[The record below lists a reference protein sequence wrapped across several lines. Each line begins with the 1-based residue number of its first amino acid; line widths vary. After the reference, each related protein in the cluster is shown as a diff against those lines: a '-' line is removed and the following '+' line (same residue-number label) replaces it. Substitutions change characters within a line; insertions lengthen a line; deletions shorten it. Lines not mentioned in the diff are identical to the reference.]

1 MAAVGASYV
10 TLADVAKYKEP
21 NGSAAQI
28 IEMLNQISS
37 VVKDGLAVECNNGTA
52 HVTSVRGGIPVP
64 TWRRLYEGVPPT
76 KSTMTQVSDATGNL
90 QARSQVDVKLLQYA
104 GDQAASVRLGEA
116 AAHLEGMAQEAE
128 ATFFYGDPASAPAK
142 FTGLAPR
149 FNSSTAENGSQ
160 IIKGGGAGSDNTSI
174 WLVSWGPMATHLLYP
189 KGTTSGIQR
198 RDLGE
203 LDAYDANSRPY
214 RAKAELFDLD
224 IGLSVRDW
232 RYVARICNID
242 VSDLTKDAASGAK
255 LIELMTT
262 AYYRHRGRKMIN
274 GKTFWY
280 CNTTVKEYLHHQ
292 AQNKANVNL
301 RLDQS
306 SGEEVLKMHGYPIVE
321 SEAILNTEATV
332 S

>member
-1 MAAVGASYV
+1 MAAVGASYL

-28 IEMLNQISS
+28 IEMLSQISS
-37 VVKDGLAVECNNGTA
+37 VVKDGLAIECNNGTN
-52 HVTSVRGGIPVP
+52 HVTTVRDGIPTP
-64 TWRRLYEGVPPT
+64 TWRRLYEGITPG
-76 KSTMTQVSDATGNL
+76 KGSMNQVSDATGNL

-104 GDQAASVRLGEA
+104 GDQAAAVRLGEA

-128 ATFFYGDPASAPAK
+128 ATFFYGDPGVNAAK

-149 FNSSTAENGSQ
+149 FNSTTAGNGNQ
-160 IIKGGGAGSDNTSI
+160 IISAGGSGSDNTSI

-189 KGTTSGIQR
+189 KGTMSGIQR

-203 LDAYDANSRPY
+203 LDAYDANNKPY

-232 RYVARICNID
+232 RYVCRIPNID
-242 VSDLTKDAASGAK
+242 VSELTEDGSAGAN
-255 LIELMTT
+255 LIKLMTT

-274 GKTFWY
+274 GKTMWY

-306 SGEEVLKMHGYPIVE
+306 SGEEVLKMHGFPIIE
-321 SEAILNTEATV
+321 SEAILNSEAAV

>member
-1 MAAVGASYV
+1 MAAVGASYL

-21 NGSAAQI
+21 NGAAAQI

-37 VVKDGLAVECNNGTA
+37 VVKDGLAIECNNGTS
-52 HVTSVRGGIPVP
+52 HVTTVRDGIPTP
-64 TWRRLYEGVPPT
+64 TWRRLYEGITPG
-76 KSTMTQVSDATGNL
+76 KGSMNQVSDTTGNL
-90 QARSQVDVKLLQYA
+90 QARSQVDIKLLQYA
-104 GDQAASVRLGEA
+104 GDQAANVRLGEA

-128 ATFFYGDPASAPAK
+128 ATFFYGDPGVNAAK

-149 FNSSTAENGSQ
+149 FNSTTAANGNQ
-160 IIKGGGAGSDNTSI
+160 IIKAGGSGSDNTSI
-174 WLVSWGPMATHLLYP
+174 WLLSWGPMATHLLYP

-203 LDAYDANSRPY
+203 MDAYDANNKPY
-214 RAKAELFDLD
+214 RVKAEMFDLD

-232 RYVARICNID
+232 RYVSRIPNID
-242 VSDLTKDAASGAK
+242 ISDLSTDATTGAK
-255 LIELMTT
+255 LVELMTT

-321 SEAILNTEATV
+321 SEALLNTESLV

>member
-10 TLADVAKYKEP
+10 TLADVAKQKEP

-28 IEMLNQISS
+28 IEMLAQISS
-37 VVKDGLAVECNNGTA
+37 VVKDGLAIECNNGTK
-52 HVTSVRGGIPVP
+52 HVTTVRDGIPAP
-64 TWRRLYEGVPPT
+64 TWRRLYEGITPG
-76 KSTMTQVSDATGNL
+76 KGTMNQVEDATGNL
-90 QARSQVDVKLLQYA
+90 QSRSQVDVKLLEYA
-104 GDQAASVRLGEA
+104 GDTAAAVRLNEA

-128 ATFFYGDPASAPAK
+128 ATFFYGDPSTAPAK

-149 FNSSTAENGSQ
+149 FNSSTAQNGSQ
-160 IIKGGGAGSDNTSI
+160 IIKGGGAGNDNTSI
-174 WLVSWGPMATHLLYP
+174 WLLSWGPMATHLLFP
-189 KGTTSGIQR
+189 KGTKAGIQR
-198 RDLGE
+198 KDLGE
-203 LDAYDANSRPY
+203 LDAYDANNKPY

-224 IGLSVRDW
+224 IGLSCRDW
-232 RYVARICNID
+232 RYVARVCNID
-242 VSDLTKDAASGAK
+242 TTQLTVDGSAGADIIK
-255 LIELMTT
+255 LMTT

-274 GKTFWY
+274 GKTMWY

-306 SGEEVLKMHGYPIVE
+306 SGEEVLKMHGFPIIE

-332 S
+332 V